1 MSNFGDYMKKIV
13 LLLFVCILVFSL
25 CSCGGDNTPT
35 ESKETVLHTVAP
47 TDAVTLEWCPVDC
60 SISLVDE
67 NGSTVLSKE
76 DFLTFAM
83 ETKDNS
89 TSLLRF
95 KVSELA
101 RDLLSTY
108 IKSSPDKKY
117 FLKVSSDNVGEVSD
131 TSSLVTSCE
140 ISVVVSSYEKCC
152 ELATKIRGL

>member
-1 MSNFGDYMKKIV
+1 MKKII
-13 LLLFVCILVFSL
+13 LLLFVCLLVLSL
-25 CSCGGDNTPT
+25 CSCGGSNTPT

-60 SISLVDE
+60 PISLADE
-67 NGSTVLSKE
+67 NGSTILSKE

-83 ETKDNS
+83 DSTSNS
-89 TSLLRF
+89 TPTLRF
-95 KVSELA
+95 KISELA

-117 FLKVSSDNVGEVSD
+117 ILKINSDDVAEVSD
-131 TSSLVTSCE
+131 TSKLATSCE
-140 ISVVVSSYEKCC
+140 FSVSISSYEKCC